1 MRILFIGMPDS
12 IHVARWIDQL
22 RPCGWDLH
30 FFPAYGEPIHPELR
44 GVTVH
49 DLEPAEPGSGAPI
62 AFARKLI
69 ERIRPDWNDRA
80 HRLARAIARVKPD
93 IVHSLE
99 MQHAGYLTMEARRL
113 LRGFPTWIISIYGS
127 DIYYFG
133 RFAEHAPK
141 IRDVL
146 AACDSFV
153 CECRRDIA
161 LAREFGFAGEMWPVL
176 PVTGSFDV
184 RALARHRA
192 PGPTSARRTIALKGY
207 QHWAGRAL
215 VGLEAIGLCSDVLRG
230 YRVAV
235 YLGDDVTGAA
245 ESLGRATGLN
255 IDLVP
260 RSSHDEMLRLHG
272 ESRVSIGLSISDG
285 ISTSAL
291 EALVMGSFPIQS
303 DTSCADEW
311 YVDGVSGMKVPAEDP
326 QAVAAALRRA
336 VSDDRLVDEAAEL
349 NTGIAAARL
358 DKSVIAPLV
367 IASYER
373 TGR

>member
-12 IHVARWIDQL
+12 IHVARWIDLL

-30 FFPAYGEPIHPELR
+30 FFPAYSEAIHPELR

-49 DLEPAEPGSGAPI
+49 DLGSRSGVPN

-69 ERIRPDWNDRA
+69 ERFRPDWNDRA
-80 HRLARAIARVKPD
+80 HRLARAIERVKPD

-99 MQHAGYLTMEARRL
+99 MQHAGYLTMETRRL

-127 DIYYFG
+127 DLYHFG

-146 AACDSFV
+146 TACDAFV
-153 CECRRDIA
+153 CECRRDVG
-161 LAREFGFAGEMWPVL
+161 LAREFGFAGEVWPVL
-176 PVTGSFDV
+176 PVTGGFDV
-184 RALARHRA
+184 QALARHRA

-215 VGLEAIGLCSDVLRG
+215 VGLEAIGLCADVLRG

-235 YLGDDVTGAA
+235 YLGDDVTTAV
-245 ESLGRATGLN
+245 ESLGYATGLR

-326 QAVAAALRRA
+326 HAVAAALRRA
-336 VSDDRLVDEAAEL
+336 VTDDALVEAAAEL
-349 NTGIAAARL
+349 NAGIAAERL

-367 IASYER
+367 IESYER